1 MRNKKVNKKRK
12 VNILKIL
19 GLLIKITLVFL
30 VLYVVINR
38 VQDINGLSFFFTTW
52 N

>member
-12 VNILKIL
+12 VNIFKIL
-19 GLLIKITLVFL
+19 GLLVKITLVFL
-30 VLYVVINR
+30 MFYVVINR
-38 VQDINGLSFFFTTW
+38 VQDINGLGWFFTTW

>member
-12 VNILKIL
+12 LNIFKIL
-19 GLLIKITLVFL
+19 GLLIKITLMFL
-30 VLYVVINR
+30 MFYVVIDR

>member
-1 MRNKKVNKKRK
+1 MRNKKVNRKRK
-12 VNILKIL
+12 INVIKIL
-19 GLLIKITLVFL
+19 GLLFKIILVFL
-30 VLYVVINR
+30 MFYVVIDR